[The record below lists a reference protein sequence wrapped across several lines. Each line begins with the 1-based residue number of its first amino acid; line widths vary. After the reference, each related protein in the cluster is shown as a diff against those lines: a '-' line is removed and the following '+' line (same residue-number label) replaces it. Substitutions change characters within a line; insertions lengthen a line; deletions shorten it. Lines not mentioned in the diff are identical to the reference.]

1 MGFLAESFMN
11 ISEIHSFIEIIIS
24 QERGGFSTP
33 QEIDSCLDRASM
45 AVFTYYRP
53 LYATSIE
60 AKEALASFRVKYNYS
75 TDGLGSITLSNA
87 SEFVR
92 LLSMDVEVN
101 DPTTP
106 SGYNSLRRYPVMFV
120 NEDELADR
128 LNSQNKQP
136 TATSPIADT
145 HGIGWYDLYPQQVH
159 TGTIY
164 FLKRPAKPF
173 FDYSQSGR
181 TITYLPNTS
190 VQLEW
195 TEPYLNEVIFVA
207 LSYLGVNL
215 NNENLIQQIKG
226 LLK

>member
-1 MGFLAESFMN
+1 MN
-11 ISEIHSFIEIIIS
+11 ISEIHDFIGIITS

-33 QEIDSCLDRASM
+33 AEIDAALDRASM
-45 AVFTYYRP
+45 AVFTFYRP
-53 LYATSIE
+53 IYATSIE
-60 AKEALASFRVKYNYS
+60 AKEALAPFRVKYEYTTS
-75 TDGLGSITLSNA
+75 GTGQITLSNA

-92 LLSMDVEVN
+92 LLSMDVMVS

-106 SGYNSLRRYPVMFV
+106 SGYNSDRRYPVMFV

-159 TGTIY
+159 SGSIY
-164 FLKRPAKPF
+164 FLKRPQKPVF
-173 FDYSQSGR
+173 GYTQSER
-181 TITYLPNTS
+181 SITYNPATS
-190 VQLEW
+190 TQLLW
-195 TEPYLNEVIFVA
+195 TEPYLNEVIFAA
-207 LSYLGVNL
+207 LTYLGVNL
-215 NNENLIQQIKG
+215 DNTKLIEQIKG